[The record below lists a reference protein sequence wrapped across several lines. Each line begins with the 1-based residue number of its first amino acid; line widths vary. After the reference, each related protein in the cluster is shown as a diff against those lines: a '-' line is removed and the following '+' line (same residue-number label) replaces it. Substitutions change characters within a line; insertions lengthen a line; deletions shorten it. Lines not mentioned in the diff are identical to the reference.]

1 MAERLTRD
9 ELESAIGS
17 LAAEFS
23 GEMGLAAVNVATG
36 EAVEWNAEAIF
47 PTASVIKLAV
57 LVEVYRRAAREGL
70 DLQQRMELRAE
81 EIVGGSGILKVLGP
95 GLNPSVHDVAT
106 LMVVLSDNTAT
117 NMLID
122 LVGGVDAVNR
132 TIHDDLRLPS
142 IVLHNR
148 IDFARIG
155 NDVRRLA
162 ESSARDLA
170 ALVAML
176 ARGEVVDAASSAAMI
191 AIMRRQQYLD
201 QVPRYLA
208 YSPYAVELAIT
219 QPLEFAGKT
228 GFFPGT
234 RVDAGLLMMPE
245 NTTIAFCAMNDGS
258 ADTSIAAESEGAVLN
273 GRLGRLL
280 VEYWWP
286 EAEVPAG
293 LLLDSPYITSVE
305 ARA

>member
-1 MAERLTRD
+1 MSRRLTRD
-9 ELESAIGS
+9 EMQGAIGA

-23 GEMGLAAVNVATG
+23 GEMGLSAVNVATG
-36 EAVEWNAEAIF
+36 ERVDWNAAAIF

-57 LVEVYRRAAREGL
+57 LVEVFLRAATDGL
-70 DLQQRMELRAE
+70 DLQQRVELRAG

-95 GLNPSVHDVAT
+95 GLNPTVHDVAT

-122 LVGGVDAVNR
+122 LVGGIEPVNR
-132 TIHDDLRLPS
+132 TIQAALGLKS

-148 IDFARIG
+148 IDFERIG

-162 ESSARDLA
+162 ESSARDMA
-170 ALVAML
+170 DLVAML
-176 ARGEVVDAASSAAMI
+176 AKGEVVDAASSEAMI

-208 YSPYAVELAIT
+208 YSPYAVELAIE

-234 RVDAGLLMMPE
+234 RVDAGLLMMPGE
-245 NTTIAFCAMNDGS
+245 TTIAFCAMNDRS

-273 GRLGRLL
+273 GLLGRLL

-286 EAEVPAG
+286 EDGVPAG
-293 LLLDSPYITSVE
+293 ILLDSPYV
-305 ARA
+305 RAGASKS